1 VSEGKR
7 NPEEGSMISEL
18 EAVRRRPLAAPLPAP
33 AERKQIRT
41 SYGVTIQAVAN
52 VLGVSRMSVTAWE
65 RGTSEPT
72 GANATKYAQLLREMK
87 EAIESESAQGEGTP
101 DDQH

>member
-1 VSEGKR
+1 
-7 NPEEGSMISEL
+7 MISQL
-18 EAVRRRPLAAPLPAP
+18 EAVRRRPLTDPLPAP

-41 SYGVTIQAVAN
+41 DYGVTIQAVAD

-72 GANATKYAQLLREMK
+72 GANATKYGQLLREMK
-87 EAIESESAQGEGTP
+87 QAIESETSEPEGNP
-101 DDQH
+101 RDQH